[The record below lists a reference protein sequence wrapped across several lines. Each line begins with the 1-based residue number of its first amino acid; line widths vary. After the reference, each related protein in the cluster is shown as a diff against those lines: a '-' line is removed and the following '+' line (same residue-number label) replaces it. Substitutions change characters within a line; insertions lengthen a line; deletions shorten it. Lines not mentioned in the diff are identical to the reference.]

1 MTTGRR
7 ARVANAAP
15 RKPTVAMTPMSNMI
29 DAVSTRRHPSRDL
42 RGSSARADV
51 HRPRTEVPIPT
62 RRIAAPPTNS
72 YCQGD
77 PPGDSVVGGLPEKSF
92 ITSPNVRRAMAG
104 DWHALRAEAVLQR
117 LAASPL
123 GLSSREARERLARVG
138 PNELVQ
144 TARISP
150 LRILLSQFTDVLVIV
165 LIAAALLSAA
175 LGLSQNET
183 ADLYDALLIIV
194 IVVMN
199 AILGF
204 VQEYR
209 AERSLEALKTLAA
222 PKAHVLREGELVS
235 VPSRELVPGE
245 AIVLTAG
252 DRVPADARLLEVAS
266 LRVNEA
272 SLTGESLPVSKTVE
286 PLPRDAFLGDRRNMV
301 FMGTTVDGGRGKA
314 VVVETGMGTELG
326 KIAGLVQQEA
336 KEETPLQRQLDRLGR
351 QIGIAVLAA
360 AGLIFLI
367 GILREPDPSHIEL
380 LFLTAVG
387 LAVAAIPEGLPAI
400 VTISLAIGLQRM
412 IRRRPG
418 PKAPGGRGPRRR
430 FGHLLR
436 QDGHADERGDERPN
450 PRRRVARIRGP
461 WRGIRSP
468 WRGTGRGRGRPRGRS
483 TRPPAAPQVRGPL
496 QRRRSEKGERSLDRR
511 GRPDGRRTPGD
522 GPSRGP
528 RSRGGAIPKPPRRG
542 DRVYLRAE
550 EDVDSSCPAVGARPP
565 GGARCPR
572 RRTAPPARRRRGHVV
587 RQRRPGT
594 DPRGLHA
601 PSGRR
606 GAPTSH
612 RLRSQAVSVPEP
624 GDGHARPPRARLRVP
639 RVPPGA
645 PSVA

>member
-62 RRIAAPPTNS
+62 RRIAAPSTNS

-77 PPGDSVVGGLPEKSF
+77 TPSDSMVGGLPEKSF

-165 LIAAALLSAA
+165 LIAAALISAA

-194 IVVMN
+194 I
-199 AILGF
+199 
-204 VQEYR
+204 
-209 AERSLEALKTLAA
+209 
-222 PKAHVLREGELVS
+222 
-235 VPSRELVPGE
+235 
-245 AIVLTAG
+245 IVLAAG

-351 QIGIAVLAA
+351 QIGIAVL
-360 AGLIFLI
+360 
-367 GILREPDPSHIEL
+367 
-380 LFLTAVG
+380 
-387 LAVAAIPEGLPAI
+387 
-400 VTISLAIGLQRM
+400 
-412 IRRRPG
+412 RRR
-418 PKAPGGRGPRRR
+418 A
-430 FGHLLR
+430 
-436 QDGHADERGDERPN
+436 
-450 PRRRVARIRGP
+450 
-461 WRGIRSP
+461 
-468 WRGTGRGRGRPRGRS
+468 
-483 TRPPAAPQVRGPL
+483 
-496 QRRRSEKGERSLDRR
+496 
-511 GRPDGRRTPGD
+511 
-522 GPSRGP
+522 
-528 RSRGGAIPKPPRRG
+528 
-542 DRVYLRAE
+542 
-550 EDVDSSCPAVGARPP
+550 SS
-565 GGARCPR
+565 
-572 RRTAPPARRRRGHVV
+572 
-587 RQRRPGT
+587 
-594 DPRGLHA
+594 
-601 PSGRR
+601 S
-606 GAPTSH
+606 
-612 RLRSQAVSVPEP
+612 
-624 GDGHARPPRARLRVP
+624 
-639 RVPPGA
+639 
-645 PSVA
+645 

>member
-42 RGSSARADV
+42 LGSSARADV

-165 LIAAALLSAA
+165 LIAAALISAA

-222 PKAHVLREGELVS
+222 PKAHVLREGEVVS
-235 VPSRELVPGE
+235 IPSRELVPGE
-245 AIVLTAG
+245 I
-252 DRVPADARLLEVAS
+252 
-266 LRVNEA
+266 
-272 SLTGESLPVSKTVE
+272 
-286 PLPRDAFLGDRRNMV
+286 
-301 FMGTTVDGGRGKA
+301 
-314 VVVETGMGTELG
+314 
-326 KIAGLVQQEA
+326 I
-336 KEETPLQRQLDRLGR
+336 
-351 QIGIAVLAA
+351 VLAA
-360 AGLIFLI
+360 GE
-367 GILREPDPSHIEL
+367 R
-380 LFLTAVG
+380 G
-387 LAVAAIPEGLPAI
+387 LAHGGVAPREQDGRTAAPGRLPGRPPEHGVHGDHGRRRPGQSGRRGDRDGHGTRKDRRPRAARGEGGDAVATSARSPWTADWNRGLGGGGPHLPDRHLARAGSEPHRAPLPDRRGAGGRRDPRRVARHRDDQLGHRTPAHD
-400 VTISLAIGLQRM
+400 SSA
-412 IRRRPG
+412 RPG

-461 WRGIRSP
+461 WRGIRS
-468 WRGTGRGRGRPRGRS
+468 RGRSTGRGRGRPRGRS
-483 TRPPAAPQVRGPL
+483 TRSPAAPRVRGPL
-496 QRRRSEKGERSLDRR
+496 QRRRSEKGEGSLDRR

-528 RSRGGAIPKPPRRG
+528 RSRGGAIPEPPRRG
-542 DRVYLRAE
+542 DRVHLRAE

-565 GGARCPR
+565 GGARRPR
-572 RRTAPPARRRRGHVV
+572 RRTAPPARQRRGHVV
-587 RQRRPGT
+587 RQGRPGA

-601 PSGRR
+601 PSRGRR
-606 GAPTSH
+606 APTSH
-612 RLRSQAVSVPEP
+612 RVRSQAVSVPEP